1 MAKLMQFNLASDEYP
16 VWKITVEQFPNGEWG
31 IYGTQRN
38 GLSYAGGKVTI
49 FSTYKQLFRYLGEHM
64 DEMAK
69 DWGDTSAKEG

>member
-1 MAKLMQFNLASDEYP
+1 
-16 VWKITVEQFPNGEWG
+16 
-31 IYGTQRN
+31 
-38 GLSYAGGKVTI
+38 VTI